1 MYVIGTALFDE
12 CFLLYVI
19 SARYCFFYKFIDIQ
33 IFIATAMLMRSLK
46 QMFWKKSVFYPRH
59 LYKNK
64 HFLKSFILMF
74 FFILWVFHILLY
86 ERNLLTPNLSGGMFY
101 KGYLWSNLYDA
112 IFSCTNCFDKVRAK
126 SQCTWHLYKQGLYKV
141 IKFTT
146 FSSNSTQNKQKTQKS
161 QKHEKLDLQ
170 KIE

>member
-1 MYVIGTALFDE
+1 MQGIVFFINSSISRYLLLPSCWCVLWNKCFERNPYFIPVISIRTNIFLN
-12 CFLLYVI
+12 LLYW
-19 SARYCFFYKFIDIQ
+19 C
-33 IFIATAMLMRSLK
+33 
-46 QMFWKKSVFYPRH
+46 
-59 LYKNK
+59 
-64 HFLKSFILMF
+64 F